1 MTGAFSAVFVPALAL
16 IASTVACVT
25 DLRSG
30 RIPNWLTSPAI
41 CLGLLMH
48 GILGGRA
55 GLIESLL
62 GLLAGAAVPAILYRS
77 TQGRAIGGGDAK
89 LFAALGALLGPMRGL
104 EVQLGAF
111 GCLAIF
117 AIVALAYR
125 GQLLGVLCNTVR
137 LAANPLLPG
146 KLRRPIATASMTEFR
161 MGPAIAVAVI
171 ANSCLALFHGLV
183 PWLG

>member
-1 MTGAFSAVFVPALAL
+1 
-16 IASTVACVT
+16 
-25 DLRSG
+25 
-30 RIPNWLTSPAI
+30 
-41 CLGLLMH
+41 MH
-48 GILGGRA
+48 GILAGRA
-55 GLIESLL
+55 GIIESLL

-77 TQGRAIGGGDAK
+77 TQGQAIGGGDIK

-111 GCLAIF
+111 GALALF

-125 GQLLGVLCNTVR
+125 GQLLRVLLNTVQ
-137 LAANPLLPG
+137 LATNPLLPR
-146 KLRRPIATASMTEFR
+146 KWRHPVSTASMTEFR

-171 ANSCLALFHGLV
+171 ANSCLAYFHRLV